1 MILTFILPSFPGGS
15 QSQGPGELPPRPR
28 IVLLGETG
36 VGKSTL
42 GNRLD
47 SKDHLSMKQGHFS
60 AFSSIDKQM
69 TQIIPII
76 QEEVLKNIEDKVLN
90 QDQNTPI

>member
-1 MILTFILPSFPGGS
+1 MILIFILPSFPGGS
-15 QSQGPGELPPRPR
+15 QSQGAGELPPRPR

-47 SKDHLSMKQGHFS
+47 SKDHLSIINFNISCVLALPS
-60 AFSSIDKQM
+60 AKDFLC
-69 TQIIPII
+69 P
-76 QEEVLKNIEDKVLN
+76 VLSD
-90 QDQNTPI
+90 

>member
-1 MILTFILPSFPGGS
+1 MKCVLWINISCPETEKHEYIFYCLLPIRFPNCYKSTMILTFILPSFPGGS

-47 SKDHLSMKQGHFS
+47 SKDHLS
-60 AFSSIDKQM
+60 
-69 TQIIPII
+69 IITA
-76 QEEVLKNIEDKVLN
+76 KK
-90 QDQNTPI
+90 